1 MKTDTQGNVGSQA
14 SAQSE
19 QGSSGD
25 EYVLSAE
32 EDYSNKDGGKISK
45 DAKIMI
51 IAACITAAVGALFYN
66 LGNAQKRQT
75 ILIKKIR
82 HIRR

>member
-32 EDYSNKDGGKISK
+32 EDYSNKDGGTISK

-51 IAACITAAVGALFYN
+51 IAACITAAVGALSGYVTEKELLEYKNKYN
-66 LGNAQKRQT
+66 D
-75 ILIKKIR
+75 LI
-82 HIRR
+82 